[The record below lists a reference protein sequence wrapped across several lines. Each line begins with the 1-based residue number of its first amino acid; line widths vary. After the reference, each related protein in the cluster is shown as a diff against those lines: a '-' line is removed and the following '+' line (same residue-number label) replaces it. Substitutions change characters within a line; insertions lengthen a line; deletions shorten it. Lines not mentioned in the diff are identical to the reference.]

1 MQSSKAFTTVGMSFL
16 LSLSP
21 AVAAI
26 AALPEDLLK
35 QTEHPPLSQ
44 LSPEALEPASG
55 DAPRDPTVARLAPQ
69 SAVALDSPVTFSPK
83 PELTSLSR
91 VAAERLVEAEV
102 GVEVAD
108 PAFSE
113 LASSD
118 LAIPD
123 KNFQAMMAEGVGAIA
138 SETQPSLP
146 LDQED
151 TVAVAPDA
159 AASMAIAPP
168 ETQSSVELAQTSI
181 PLDAPAED
189 LSTEQLSL
197 GEEVDFP
204 SYLESEPNPLSFPT
218 QPDQVRLDGV
228 QPITLQQAIA
238 IAELHNPALASAR
251 LELERSQAAL
261 QEQRAALLPQVRAG
275 SELTFQEGQ
284 TQSSLEGINPIT
296 GEAEFG
302 ESGDEIDTVLGG
314 SIRVD
319 YDLFTS
325 GLRSAQIATA
335 ERQLRLQQLEVEVL
349 TEQLRLDVS
358 EEYYNLQRTD
368 EQLRIRQ
375 DALIQAEQNLQ
386 DAQALERAGVG
397 TRFDVLQAQVD
408 VANRQQDLTRALSDQ
423 QIARRQLVQRL
434 DLDHTMN
441 ISASDPVAVAENW
454 PFTLEESIILAFQNR
469 AELEQRLVEREVSN
483 AQRRAAISQYGPQVS
498 LFGQYS
504 VQNTLNDENSDFSD
518 NYSAGI
524 QLNWL
529 LFDGGAARAQARQ
542 QEIGVAVAEENFA
555 TVRDAVRFQVESSF
569 LNLQA
574 NQTNIATTELNVER
588 ATEALRLA
596 RLRFQSGVGTQSDV
610 LQSQTDLTEAEFN
623 RVEAILGYNESLAN
637 LRRAVSN
644 LPNYELSDRP

>member
-35 QTEHPPLSQ
+35 QTEPPPLSQ
-44 LSPEALEPASG
+44 LSPEAFEPASG
-55 DAPRDPTVARLAPQ
+55 DAPRAATVARLAPQ
-69 SAVALDSPVTFSPK
+69 AAAVPESPATLSPK
-83 PELTSLSR
+83 PEGAIGSELTHLSS
-91 VAAERLVEAEV
+91 VAAERLVEAE
-102 GVEVAD
+102 ATD
-108 PAFSE
+108 
-113 LASSD
+113 LALSD
-118 LAIPD
+118 LAAPD
-123 KNFQAMMAEGVGAIA
+123 KDFQAIMAEGVG
-138 SETQPSLP
+138 
-146 LDQED
+146 
-151 TVAVAPDA
+151 
-159 AASMAIAPP
+159 AIAPP
-168 ETQSSVELAQTSI
+168 ETQSSVELEQTSI
-181 PLDAPAED
+181 PLDAPAAD
-189 LSTEQLSL
+189 LSTEQIPLR
-197 GEEVDFP
+197 EEVDFP
-204 SYLESEPNPLSFPT
+204 EYLESEPNPLSFPN
-218 QPDQVRLDGV
+218 QPEQVRLDGV

-238 IAELHNPALASAR
+238 IAELHNPEIAAAR
-251 LELERSQAAL
+251 LELDRSQAAL
-261 QEQRAALLPQVRAG
+261 QEQRAAWLPQVRAA
-275 SELTFQEGQ
+275 SELTLQEGQ

-296 GEAEFG
+296 GEAQFSN
-302 ESGDEIDTVLGG
+302 SGNAIDTVLGG

-325 GLRSAQIATA
+325 GLRSARIVTA

-358 EEYYNLQRTD
+358 QEYYNLQRTD

-375 DALIQAEQNLQ
+375 DALTQAEQNLQ

-423 QIARRQLVQRL
+423 QISRRQLVQRL
-434 DLDHTMN
+434 DLDHTLN
-441 ISASDPVAVAENW
+441 ISASDPVAVTENW
-454 PFTLEESIILAFQNR
+454 PFTLEESIVLAFQSR

-483 AQRRAAISQYGPQVS
+483 AQRRAAISQYGPQVA

-504 VQNTLNDENSDFSD
+504 VQNTLSDANSNFSD
-518 NYSAGI
+518 NYSAGV

-555 TVRDAVRFQVESSF
+555 AVRDAVRFQVESSF

>member
-35 QTEHPPLSQ
+35 QTEPPPLSQ
-44 LSPEALEPASG
+44 LSPEAFEPASG
-55 DAPRDPTVARLAPQ
+55 DAPRAATVARLAPQ
-69 SAVALDSPVTFSPK
+69 AAAVPESPATLSPK
-83 PELTSLSR
+83 PEGAIGSELTHLSS
-91 VAAERLVEAEV
+91 VAAERLVEAE
-102 GVEVAD
+102 ATD
-108 PAFSE
+108 
-113 LASSD
+113 LALSD
-118 LAIPD
+118 LAAPD
-123 KNFQAMMAEGVGAIA
+123 KDFQAIMAEGVGAIA
-138 SETQPSLP
+138 
-146 LDQED
+146 
-151 TVAVAPDA
+151 
-159 AASMAIAPP
+159 PP
-168 ETQSSVELAQTSI
+168 ETQSAVELEQTSI
-181 PLDAPAED
+181 PLDAPAAD
-189 LSTEQLSL
+189 LSTEQIPLR
-197 GEEVDFP
+197 EEVDFP
-204 SYLESEPNPLSFPT
+204 EYLESEPNPLSFPN
-218 QPDQVRLDGV
+218 QPEQVRLDGV

-238 IAELHNPALASAR
+238 IAELHNPEIAAAR
-251 LELERSQAAL
+251 LELDRSQAAL
-261 QEQRAALLPQVRAG
+261 QEQRAAWLPQVRAA
-275 SELTFQEGQ
+275 SELTLQEGQ

-296 GEAEFG
+296 GEAQFSN
-302 ESGDEIDTVLGG
+302 SGNAIDTVLGG

-325 GLRSAQIATA
+325 GLRSARIVTA

-358 EEYYNLQRTD
+358 QEYYNLQRTD

-375 DALIQAEQNLQ
+375 DALTQAEQNLQ

-423 QIARRQLVQRL
+423 QISRRQLVQRL
-434 DLDHTMN
+434 DLDHTLN
-441 ISASDPVAVAENW
+441 ISASDPVAVTENW
-454 PFTLEESIILAFQNR
+454 PFTLEESIVLAFQSR

-483 AQRRAAISQYGPQVS
+483 AQRRAAISQYGPQVA

-504 VQNTLNDENSDFSD
+504 VQNTLSDANSNFSD
-518 NYSAGI
+518 NYSAGV

-555 TVRDAVRFQVESSF
+555 AVRDAVRFQVESSF